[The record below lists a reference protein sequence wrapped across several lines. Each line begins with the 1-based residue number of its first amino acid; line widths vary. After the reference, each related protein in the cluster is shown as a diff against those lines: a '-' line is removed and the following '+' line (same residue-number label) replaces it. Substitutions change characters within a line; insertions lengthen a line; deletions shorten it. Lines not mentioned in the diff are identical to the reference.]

1 MNPADENDVPI
12 FEGRCNLGVVSLHL
26 PMILAKA
33 RNESKDFF
41 EVLDYYLELIRGLHK
56 RTYDYI
62 GELKA
67 SVNPIAFCEGGLY
80 GGNLS
85 PDEKI
90 KSILPPMT
98 ISYGITALNELQRL
112 YNGKSIREDG
122 EFALEVMQHIQE
134 YINKIKEVDHILY
147 AIYGTPKMRGQLNSD
162 IKSKKPH

>member
-1 MNPADENDVPI
+1 MCRAFLSPWYERGGMEPVDENDKAV
-12 FEGRCNLGVVSLHL
+12 FEGRLNMGVVSLHL

-33 RNESKDFF
+33 RQESKDFY

-56 RTYDYI
+56 RTIDYL

-67 SVNPIAFCEGGLY
+67 SVNPIAFCEGGIY
-80 GGNLS
+80 GGNLK

-90 KSILPPMT
+90 KPILKPMT

-122 EFALEVMQHIQE
+122 EFALEVMI
-134 YINKIKEVDHILY
+134 
-147 AIYGTPKMRGQLNSD
+147 
-162 IKSKKPH
+162 